1 MAARKRI
8 IYLDMRLTLSNE
20 HDRKRG
26 LLLNPEYVQRLNAL
40 KGKRTSLWPIFGPEN
55 PPGLTFAAMDYQ
67 KVLRKALLWA
77 GCTIEVSGVRLPK
90 SQWVPPA
97 SVPGSYGYYQSFI
110 DEIAAIQAKIKS
122 YTTKP
127 AFVIIQARKLAG
139 ATQQTVVPTVL
150 VDDIIGLQD
159 EDIILADQL
168 MRDQEC

>member
-1 MAARKRI
+1 MATQKRI

-20 HDRKRG
+20 HDRKKG

-40 KGKRTSLWPIFGPEN
+40 KGKKTSLWPIFGPEN

-77 GCTIEVSGVRLPK
+77 GCTVEVSGVRLPK
-90 SQWVPPA
+90 SQWVPA
-97 SVPGSYGYYQSFI
+97 TVPSSYGRYQTFT
-110 DEIAAIQAKIKS
+110 DEIAAIQNKLKS
-122 YTTKP
+122 YATKP

-150 VDDIIGLQD
+150 VDDVIGLQD